1 MDTAALAA
9 RLHEVLQEHGETIA
23 SAESLTGG
31 GLADLISGTPGAS
44 ASYVGG
50 VVSYATSV
58 KESVLGVPAAL
69 VAEHGVV
76 SEECAAAMASGVR
89 DLLGATWAVSTTG
102 VAGPTEQD
110 GQPVGTVFVGIAGPV
125 GVTVSELALD
135 GDRDAIRA
143 QTCALA
149 LDQLVQVVRTE
160 R

>member
-1 MDTAALAA
+1 MDPVALAA
-9 RLHEVLQEHGETIA
+9 QLHDLLQEHGETIA

-31 GLADLISGTPGAS
+31 ALADLLSGTPGAS

-76 SEECAAAMASGVR
+76 SEECAAAMAAGAR

-102 VAGPTEQD
+102 VAGPTEQE
-110 GQPVGTVFVGIAGPV
+110 GQPVGTVFVGIAGPI

-135 GDRDAIRA
+135 GDRETIRA

-149 LDQLVQVVRTE
+149 LDQLVLVVRTQ